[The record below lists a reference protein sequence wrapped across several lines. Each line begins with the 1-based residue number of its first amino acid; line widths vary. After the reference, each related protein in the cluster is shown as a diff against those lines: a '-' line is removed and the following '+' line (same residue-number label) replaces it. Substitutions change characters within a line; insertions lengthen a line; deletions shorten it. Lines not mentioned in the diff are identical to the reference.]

1 MPISQRT
8 PPPKDHQSL
17 RGDSPTPPELRSSSL
32 SSFEDE
38 GSTTPTKNV
47 TKLDSKKVQQS
58 NNGTS
63 SNSTMGTAW
72 RKVCETISSVSSF
85 TSKEGDDNENSE
97 LDTSMEYDLDM
108 TDVWLTE
115 DSVECVLGAI

>member
-8 PPPKDHQSL
+8 PPPKDHQSS

-38 GSTTPTKNV
+38 GSATPTKNV
-47 TKLDSKKVQQS
+47 TKLDSSKKVQQS
-58 NNGTS
+58 NNGS
-63 SNSTMGTAW
+63 STMGTAW

-85 TSKEGDDNENSE
+85 TSKEGDSE

>member
-8 PPPKDHQSL
+8 PPPKDHQSS
-17 RGDSPTPPELRSSSL
+17 RGDSLTPPELRSSSL
-32 SSFEDE
+32 SSFEEE

-47 TKLDSKKVQQS
+47 NKLDSKKVHQS
-58 NNGTS
+58 NNGTA
-63 SNSTMGTAW
+63 STMGTKAW
-72 RKVCETISSVSSF
+72 RKVRETISSVSSF

-97 LDTSMEYDLDM
+97 LDTSIEYDLEM